1 MPRTSRDL
9 CIHQESLQQGHLQAA
24 GQIALIH
31 SASSIYRTKA
41 AAQADVPRCIFSFQR
56 HIQ

>member
-9 CIHQESLQQGHLQAA
+9 CVHQESLQQGHLQAA

-31 SASSIYRTKA
+31 SASSMYNMKA
-41 AAQADVPRCIFSFQR
+41 AAQAEVPRRIISVQR